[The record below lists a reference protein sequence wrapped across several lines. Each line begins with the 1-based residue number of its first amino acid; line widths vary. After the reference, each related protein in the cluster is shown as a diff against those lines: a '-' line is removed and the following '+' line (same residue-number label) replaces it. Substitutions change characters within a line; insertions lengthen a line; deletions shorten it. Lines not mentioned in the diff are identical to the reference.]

1 MEDNDFS
8 PHTWEELRTLIADNN
23 LAALRRKPSEAVT
36 YRSWIEKI
44 KPAYGSAT
52 NYLCQERLH
61 WNPLPI
67 SNADTRLSF
76 SYESNILFSTPGDY
90 KILRNDWPYA
100 VTPDITH
107 LVVWVKNRIRTD
119 RETGDLTPESRLAVD
134 NFVQTT
140 FVDRI
145 GASNASDYVLWFK
158 NWSGLQSVP
167 GIDHVHVLVR
177 NVPDSVLT
185 DWTG

>member
-1 MEDNDFS
+1 M
-8 PHTWEELRTLIADNN
+8 
-23 LAALRRKPSEAVT
+23 
-36 YRSWIEKI
+36 
-44 KPAYGSAT
+44 
-52 NYLCQERLH
+52 
-61 WNPLPI
+61 
-67 SNADTRLSF
+67 
-76 SYESNILFSTPGDY
+76 
-90 KILRNDWPYA
+90 
-100 VTPDITH
+100 
-107 LVVWVKNRIRTD
+107 KNRIRTD